1 MQRPL
6 PLAPIQRGGSFSK
19 QPGTTLVDARETQLW
34 RETLFPAENT
44 KAYPKWS
51 PDLTSHFLEGIQAYL
66 P

>member
-1 MQRPL
+1 MQRPH
-6 PLAPIQRGGSFSK
+6 PLALIQREGSFSK

-44 KAYPKWS
+44 KACPKWS
-51 PDLTSHFLEGIQAYL
+51 PDLTSHFPKGIQAHL